1 MKLSE
6 RKDSLRIVVSSVVFS
21 TVLSACGGNDTVDVV
36 HVQAKPEKEPVV
48 NQAVVVGAGLS
59 GLTAAYE
66 LESIGYSVTILE
78 AKDRI
83 GGRIGTYDMGQQH
96 GEMGG
101 EFIDGPTVHQ
111 EIHRYAS
118 LFNVELADTGY
129 WGEIESGAYYVDG
142 KLVNYTDFE
151 SNFDAQIVNDY
162 NRFYEEL
169 SLLADAVPDADD
181 PALLEKAKVYDLT
194 TVQSWID
201 DLQLHPEAKLLA
213 EQYVRGD
220 FDEPS
225 DLSLL
230 HLAQYVKVYE
240 QVSDDDV
247 ESHRFLKGGRAMAQ
261 AFADNIEGDIHLNQ
275 AVVRIQEQGERVTID
290 TVSGASYEADV
301 VVVTVP
307 LPVLNKID
315 FSPRLPQAMSD
326 AAKNINYGS
335 HSKVLLQYSKRFW
348 LDQNLGGD
356 TAVASGLSTGWTWET
371 TERQG
376 GEGGILIT
384 YTSGDYSQ
392 IQKDWTDQQII
403 AARLDE
409 LSIMYPGSGQ
419 YLVDAKVQNW
429 VAEEWTQGGFIAYGP
444 GQITKYWKLFQQP
457 VGRIYF
463 AGEHTDTLYLGF
475 MEGAVRS
482 GIRVSQ
488 QIKELNL

>member
-1 MKLSE
+1 MKFSE
-6 RKDSLRIVVSSVVFS
+6 RKDSLRIIVSTVVFS
-21 TVLSACGGNDTVDVV
+21 TVLSACGSNDTNEVV
-36 HVQAKPEKEPVV
+36 VQQAKPAAEPKV

-96 GEMGG
+96 GEIGG

-129 WGEIESGAYYVDG
+129 WGEIETGAYYVDG
-142 KLVNYTDFE
+142 KLVSYTDFE
-151 SNFDAQIVNDY
+151 NNFDAQIVADY

-169 SLLADAVPDADD
+169 SLLADAVPDPDE
-181 PALLEKAKVYDLT
+181 PALLDKAKEYDLM

-201 DLQLHPEAKLLA
+201 GLQLHPEAELLA
-213 EQYVRGD
+213 EQFVRGE

-230 HLAQYVKVYE
+230 HLAQYAKVYE

-247 ESHRFLKGGRAMAQ
+247 EGYRFLKGGRAMAQ
-261 AFADNIEGDIHLNQ
+261 AFADNIDGDIHLSQ
-275 AVVRIQEQGERVTID
+275 PVVSISEQNDRVTIE
-290 TVSGASYEADV
+290 TTTGASYEADV

-307 LPVLNKID
+307 LPVLNKIT
-315 FSPRLPQAMSD
+315 FTPLLPQEMSD
-326 AAKNINYGS
+326 AARNMNYGS
-335 HSKVLLQYSKRFW
+335 HSKVLLQYNKRFW
-348 LDQNLGGD
+348 LEQNLGGD
-356 TAVASGLSTGWTWET
+356 TVVASGLPTGWTWET
-371 TERQG
+371 TERQEG
-376 GEGGILIT
+376 TGGILIT

-392 IQKDWTDQQII
+392 IQKEWTDQQIVD
-403 AARLDE
+403 ARLDE
-409 LSIMYPGSGQ
+409 IEVMYPGSKQ
-419 YLVDAKVQNW
+419 YLVDTKVQNW
-429 VAEEWTQGGFIAYGP
+429 VAEEWTKGGFIAYGP
-444 GQITKYWKLFQQP
+444 GQISKYWKLFQQP
-457 VGRIYF
+457 VGRVYF
-463 AGEHTDTLYLGF
+463 AGEHTDTLYLGY

>member
-6 RKDSLRIVVSSVVFS
+6 RKDSLRIIVSTVVFS
-21 TVLSACGGNDTVDVV
+21 TVLSACGSNDTNEVV
-36 HVQAKPEKEPVV
+36 VQQSKPAAKPIV

-66 LESIGYSVTILE
+66 LESIGYDVTILE

-83 GGRIGTYDMGQQH
+83 GGRIGTYDMGEQH
-96 GEMGG
+96 GEIGG
-101 EFIDGPTVHQ
+101 EFIDGPMVHQ

-142 KLVNYTDFE
+142 QLVSYTDFE
-151 SNFDAQIVNDY
+151 NNFAPQIVADY
-162 NRFYEEL
+162 NRFYDEL
-169 SLLADAVPDADD
+169 SLLADAVPDPDE
-181 PALLEKAKVYDLT
+181 PALLDKAKEYDLT

-201 DLQLHPEAKLLA
+201 GLQLHPEAELLA
-213 EQYVRGD
+213 EQFVRGE

-230 HLAQYVKVYE
+230 HLAQYAKVYE

-247 ESHRFLKGGRAMAQ
+247 EGYRFLKGGRAMAQ
-261 AFADNIEGDIHLNQ
+261 AFADNLEGDIHLNQ
-275 AVVRIQEQGERVTID
+275 PVVSISEQNDRVTVE
-290 TVSGASYEADV
+290 TTTGGSYEADV

-307 LPVLNKID
+307 LPVLNKIT
-315 FSPRLPQAMSD
+315 FTPHLPQALTD
-326 AAKNINYGS
+326 AANSINYGS
-335 HSKVLLQYSKRFW
+335 HSKVLLQYNQRFW

-356 TAVASGLSTGWTWET
+356 TVVAGGLPTGWTWET

-376 GEGGILIT
+376 GTGGILIT

-392 IQKDWTDQQII
+392 MQKEWTDQQIVD
-403 AARLDE
+403 ARLDE
-409 LSIMYPGSGQ
+409 IEVMYPGSKQ
-419 YLVDAKVQNW
+419 YLVATKVQNW

-444 GQITKYWKLFQQP
+444 GQISKYWKLFQQP
-457 VGRIYF
+457 VGRVYF
-463 AGEHTDTLYLGF
+463 AGEHTDTLYLGY

-482 GIRVSQ
+482 GVRVSQ